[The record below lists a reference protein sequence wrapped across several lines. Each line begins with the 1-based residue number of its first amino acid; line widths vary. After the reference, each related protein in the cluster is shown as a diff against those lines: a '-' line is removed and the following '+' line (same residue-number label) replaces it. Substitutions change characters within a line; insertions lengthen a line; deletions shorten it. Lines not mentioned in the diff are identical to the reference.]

1 MAVRPPVAIIA
12 ALEQEVRPLVK
23 NWKQAAQEHQGRQF
37 SFFERGQAVV
47 VCGGIGA
54 EAARRATEAVIN
66 FYHPGEVWTV
76 GFAGALHSG
85 LKAGTLFLPDL
96 VIDAGDGSRAQ
107 VDGSPNE
114 GRNESK
120 NSLVTFHAVADA
132 NQKAKLG
139 KAYGAQAVD
148 MEAAAVARGA
158 QKYNLPFRAVKVIS
172 DDASFAMPDLSGFVT
187 SDGKVQASRIALFA
201 IMRPWLWPGL
211 VRLGTNSRRGAKV
224 LCAWLA
230 QNLELEESK

>member
-1 MAVRPPVAIIA
+1 MAVRPTVAIIA
-12 ALEQEVRPLVK
+12 ALEPEVRPLVK
-23 NWKQAAQEHQGRQF
+23 NWKRVAREHQGRQF
-37 SFFERGQAVV
+37 IFFERGQAVA

-76 GFAGALHSG
+76 GFAGALQPG

-107 VDGSPNE
+107 VNE

-139 KAYGAQAVD
+139 KAFGAQAVD

-172 DDASFAMPDLSGFVT
+172 DDASFAMPDLSRFVT
-187 SDGKVQASRIALFA
+187 SNGEVQAGRIALFA

-211 VRLGTNSRRGAKV
+211 IRLGTNSRRGAQV

>member
-23 NWKQAAQEHQGRQF
+23 NWKQAAQEYQGRQF

-54 EAARRATEAVIN
+54 EAARRATEAVIV
-66 FYHPGEVWTV
+66 FYHPGEVWSV
-76 GFAGALHSG
+76 GFAGALQPG

-107 VDGSPNE
+107 VSGGPRE
-114 GRNESK
+114 GKR
-120 NSLVTFHAVADA
+120 SLVTFHAVADA
-132 NQKAKLG
+132 KQKAKLG
-139 KAYGAQAVD
+139 QAYGAQAVD

-172 DDASFAMPDLSGFVT
+172 DDAGFAIPDLARFVT
-187 SDGKVQASRIALFA
+187 SNGQVQTGRIALFA
-201 IMRPWLWPGL
+201 ILRPWLWPGL
-211 VRLGTNSRRGAKV
+211 VRLGKNSRRGAQV